1 MTDNA
6 EVPSRS
12 YPREE
17 TFAAFLLR
25 GFRGTR
31 GLKGVHPPLNRIG
44 LPGWAWRTLTWALA
58 IATLALLILTPWAYA
73 LFFVVFPLLWL
84 VHRRL
89 WVAILAHIAFGAGL
103 AVVLRVM
110 GEESWWVAAGV
121 MTLVGGMWVTWIQ
134 IARFDAVVALADR
147 EKALAA
153 LARAQDELAAAERA
167 AGIAA
172 ERERWAREVH
182 DTLAQG
188 FISVITLAQAARGEL
203 DDGEP
208 GAVDRLL
215 AQLEAVAR
223 DNLAES
229 RALVAGEGPS
239 ALKDGDLAQALRR
252 LVSVQRERGLN
263 TGLELDLPVGLSSAV
278 QVAILRTAQEGL
290 SNVTRH
296 AHAERVE
303 VIVGVEST
311 GLGRELVVTVAD
323 DGVGTG
329 GRPEGKGLTG
339 MRSRVEALGGTLTV
353 DPLHSPDE
361 RRRVGTVIE
370 ARMPL

>member
-6 EVPSRS
+6 KVSSRS

-121 MTLVGGMWVTWIQ
+121 MTLVNLVGGMWVTWIQ

-172 ERERWAREVH
+172 
-182 DTLAQG
+182 
-188 FISVITLAQAARGEL
+188 
-203 DDGEP
+203 
-208 GAVDRLL
+208 
-215 AQLEAVAR
+215 
-223 DNLAES
+223 
-229 RALVAGEGPS
+229 
-239 ALKDGDLAQALRR
+239 
-252 LVSVQRERGLN
+252 
-263 TGLELDLPVGLSSAV
+263 
-278 QVAILRTAQEGL
+278 
-290 SNVTRH
+290 
-296 AHAERVE
+296 
-303 VIVGVEST
+303 
-311 GLGRELVVTVAD
+311 
-323 DGVGTG
+323 
-329 GRPEGKGLTG
+329 
-339 MRSRVEALGGTLTV
+339 
-353 DPLHSPDE
+353 
-361 RRRVGTVIE
+361 
-370 ARMPL
+370 